1 LLAGHRR
8 LIAQKYDGGAERGPG
23 RPRTDSE
30 IEELVLR
37 WAKRESGLGI
47 GEFKVH

>member
-30 IEELVLR
+30 IEELVVR
-37 WAKRESGLGI
+37 WAKENRDWGI